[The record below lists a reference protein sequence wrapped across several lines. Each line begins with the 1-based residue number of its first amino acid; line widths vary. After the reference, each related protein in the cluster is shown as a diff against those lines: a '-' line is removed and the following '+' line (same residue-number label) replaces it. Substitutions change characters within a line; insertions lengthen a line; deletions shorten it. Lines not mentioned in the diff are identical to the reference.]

1 MAPKRPSLTAGLG
14 KDTLKGVVNRTKIYP
29 PYFAINKDND
39 RFLASNSDDFFG
51 AHVLE
56 HGIPGNKDWEMYD
69 SERHGLTVLS
79 LRGSSKLRRAQL
91 SNLTSE
97 ESMLN
102 RIRAAVK
109 AAKARLTEWDAGP
122 SDLAVFDEFEAQTS
136 LKGLI
141 GKLAAFFDQEE
152 HPVSSRP
159 PESPPVA
166 AHFLEGASLSRP
178 MHGGSRWH
186 NWIFH

>member
-1 MAPKRPSLTAGLG
+1 MGPKRSGLTVGLG
-14 KDTLKGVVNRTKIYP
+14 KDNLKGVVDQTKTYP
-29 PYFAINKDND
+29 PYFAINKDDD
-39 RFLASNSDDFFG
+39 RFLASNKADFFG

-56 HGIPGNKDWEMYD
+56 HGIPGNKDWDMYD
-69 SERHGLTVLS
+69 SELHGLTVLS
-79 LRGSSKLRRAQL
+79 LRGASKLRRAQL

-109 AAKARLTEWDAGP
+109 AAKARLTEWDVEP
-122 SDLAVFDEFEAQTS
+122 SDLEIFDAFEDQTS

-141 GKLAAFFDQEE
+141 GKLADFFDQED
-152 HPVSSRP
+152 HSVSTRR

-166 AHFLEGASLSRP
+166 AHFLERNDLARR
-178 MHGGSRWH
+178 MHAGSRWH